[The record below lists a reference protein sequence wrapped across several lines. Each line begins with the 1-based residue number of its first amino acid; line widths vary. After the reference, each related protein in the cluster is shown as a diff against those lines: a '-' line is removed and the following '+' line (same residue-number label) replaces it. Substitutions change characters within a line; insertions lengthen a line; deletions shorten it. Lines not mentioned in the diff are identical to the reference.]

1 MNTQAMS
8 AEARNTNWL
17 IEDFVDRIEGV
28 VDAVVVSS
36 DGLLMSMSE
45 GIGRAGGDQLAAVA
59 SGLTS
64 LTQGAARCFGGG
76 NVEQVIVELAGGYML
91 FMSVSDGS
99 SLAVLATKDS
109 DVGVVGYEMQM
120 LCVRMGSVL
129 TPALITE
136 LQMSL
141 SRV

>member
-1 MNTQAMS
+1 MNTNLMS

-17 IEDFVDRIEGV
+17 IQDFVDRIEGV
-28 VDAVVVSS
+28 VDSVVVSS
-36 DGLLMSMSE
+36 DGLLMAMSD

-91 FMSVSDGS
+91 FMSIGDGS
-99 SLAVLATKDS
+99 SLAVLASKES

-120 LCVRMGSVL
+120 LALRMGNVL

-136 LQMSL
+136 LQQNL

>member
-1 MNTQAMS
+1 VNTSAIS

-36 DGLLMSMSE
+36 DGLLMSMSD

-91 FMSVSDGS
+91 FMAISDGS

>member
-1 MNTQAMS
+1 VNTSAIS

-36 DGLLMSMSE
+36 DGLLMSMSD

-64 LTQGAARCFGGG
+64 LTAGAARCFGGG

-91 FMSVSDGS
+91 FMAISDGS

>member
-1 MNTQAMS
+1 VNTSAMS

-36 DGLLMSMSE
+36 DGLLMSMSD

-91 FMSVSDGS
+91 FMSISDGS

>member
-1 MNTQAMS
+1 MNTSAIS

-36 DGLLMSMSE
+36 DGLLMSMSD

-91 FMSVSDGS
+91 FMAISDGS

>member
-1 MNTQAMS
+1 MNTHTMS

-17 IEDFVDRIEGV
+17 IQDFVDRIEGV
-28 VDAVVVSS
+28 VDSVVVSS
-36 DGLLMSMSE
+36 DGLLMAMSD

-76 NVEQVIVELAGGYML
+76 SVEQVIVELAGGYML

-99 SLAVLATKDS
+99 ALAVLANKDS

-120 LCVRMGSVL
+120 LALRMGNFL
-129 TPALITE
+129 TPSLISE
-136 LQMSL
+136 LQQSL

>member
-1 MNTQAMS
+1 MNSPAMS

-17 IEDFVDRIEGV
+17 IQDFVDRIEGV
-28 VDAVVVSS
+28 VDSVVVSS
-36 DGLLMSMSE
+36 DGLLMAMSD

-76 NVEQVIVELAGGYML
+76 TVEQVIVELAGGYML
-91 FMSVSDGS
+91 FMAVSDGS
-99 SLAVLATKDS
+99 SLAVLANKDS

-120 LCVRMGSVL
+120 LALRMGNVL

-136 LQMSL
+136 LQQSL

>member
-1 MNTQAMS
+1 MQSNTMS

-17 IEDFVDRIEGV
+17 VQDFVDRIEGV
-28 VDAVVVSS
+28 VDATVVSS
-36 DGLLMSMSE
+36 DGLLMAMSD

-99 SLAVLATKDS
+99 ALAVLATKEC

-120 LCVRMGSVL
+120 LALRMGSVL
-129 TPALITE
+129 TPSLITE
-136 LQMSL
+136 LQQSL
-141 SRV
+141 SRI

>member
-1 MNTQAMS
+1 MNPTMS

-17 IEDFVDRIEGV
+17 IQDFVDRIEGV
-28 VDAVVVSS
+28 VDSVVVSS
-36 DGLLMSMSE
+36 DGLLMAMSD

-76 NVEQVIVELAGGYML
+76 TVEQVIVELAGGYML
-91 FMSVSDGS
+91 FMAVSDGS
-99 SLAVLATKDS
+99 SLAVLANKDS

-120 LCVRMGSVL
+120 LALRMGNVL
-129 TPALITE
+129 TPSLITE
-136 LQMSL
+136 LQQSL

>member
-1 MNTQAMS
+1 MNTNMS
-8 AEARNTNWL
+8 PEARNTNWL
-17 IEDFVDRIEGV
+17 VQDFVDRIEGV
-28 VDAVVVSS
+28 VDAVCMSS
-36 DGLLMSMSE
+36 DGLLMAMSD

-91 FMSVSDGS
+91 FMSISDGS
-99 SLAVLATKDS
+99 ALAVLASKES

-120 LCVRMGSVL
+120 LALRMGTVL

-136 LQMSL
+136 LQQNL

>member
-1 MNTQAMS
+1 MNPTMS

-17 IEDFVDRIEGV
+17 IQDFVDRIEGV
-28 VDAVVVSS
+28 VDSVVVSS
-36 DGLLMSMSE
+36 DGLLMAMSD

-76 NVEQVIVELAGGYML
+76 TVEQVIVELVGGYML
-91 FMSVSDGS
+91 FMAVSDGS
-99 SLAVLATKDS
+99 SLAVLANKDS

-120 LCVRMGSVL
+120 LALRMGNVL
-129 TPALITE
+129 TPSLITE
-136 LQMSL
+136 LQQSL

>member
-1 MNTQAMS
+1 MNTSAMS

-28 VDAVVVSS
+28 VDAVCVSS
-36 DGLLMSMSE
+36 DGLLMAMSD

-91 FMSVSDGS
+91 FMSIGDGS
-99 SLAVLATKDS
+99 ALAVLATKDS

-120 LCVRMGSVL
+120 LCVRMGTVL

>member
-1 MNTQAMS
+1 MNPTMS

-17 IEDFVDRIEGV
+17 IQDFVDRIEGV

-36 DGLLMSMSE
+36 DGLLMAMSE

-76 NVEQVIVELAGGYML
+76 TVEQVIVELAGGYML
-91 FMSVSDGS
+91 FMAVSDGS
-99 SLAVLATKDS
+99 SLAVLADKES
-109 DVGVVGYEMQM
+109 DVGVIGYEMQM
-120 LCVRMGSVL
+120 LALRMGNVL

-136 LQMSL
+136 LQQSL

>member
-1 MNTQAMS
+1 MNTSAIS

-36 DGLLMSMSE
+36 DGLLMAMSE

-99 SLAVLATKDS
+99 ALAVLATKES